1 MSASRYASGVAVLA
15 VLGGGC
21 APLGVS
27 TQESAPPALQ
37 LPPLAVGQLAADSVS
52 AVPAAADPADPLARF
67 PAGETITLSAV
78 DVDVRALLP
87 ALAEAADLSLVM
99 GPEVTGRVSV
109 NLIDVPALEALAVV
123 LEEADLMIA
132 PEPLVAPWGPVVFYV
147 LPVNILEADL
157 ELIRARYRVS
167 HEMAQWI
174 VETRLPR

>member
-1 MSASRYASGVAVLA
+1 MFVSRKAIGAAVLA
-15 VLGGGC
+15 LLAGGC

-27 TQESAPPALQ
+27 TQESASPVPQ
-37 LPPLAVGQLAADSVS
+37 LPPLTVEQLAADSLS
-52 AVPAAADPADPLARF
+52 AVPAPVAPADPLARF

-123 LEEADLMIA
+123 LEEAGLMIA

-167 HEMAQWI
+167 HEMARWI
-174 VETRLPR
+174 VETRLP